1 MPRYRAEPYDGVE
14 SFSEGGEGNG
24 PELESV
30 ETTRTDS
37 GIDFFLA
44 SGYSAREVAENRRKA
59 HGGTIYTNSVSRKI
73 VRRDF
78 QLATNAP
85 VYYAVAESPIYTLLR
100 KSGQVIRAYWPE
112 MDR

>member
-1 MPRYRAEPYDGVE
+1 MPRYRAE
-14 SFSEGGEGNG
+14 SHEGGESYSEAGEGSG

-30 ETTRTDS
+30 ETTYTDS
-37 GIDFFLA
+37 GVDCFLA
-44 SGYSAREVAENRRKA
+44 SGYSAREVAENHRKA
-59 HGGTIYTNSVSRKI
+59 NGDTIYVNSVSRKI

-85 VYYAVAESPIYTLLR
+85 VCYAVTESPVYTLLR
-100 KSGQVIRAYWPE
+100 KDGEVIRAYWPE